1 MLNAD
6 SWQKLLDFCPI
17 LKECLVSLNHFS
29 LTLHVGVVCPRK
41 WALCPD
47 GTLGSSLSLSPSPV
61 LFAMKEDNEKV
72 PTLLTDYIL
81 KGMSSPA
88 SWEQKQ
94 QSSWGSSLRT
104 PAEGVEPSVQPSQ
117 ECSHQTQP
125 GRAGKASGPLWGP
138 RSHGVLHFGC
148 C

>member
-1 MLNAD
+1 MLKAD
-6 SWQKLLDFCPI
+6 SWQKLLDFCSI
-17 LKECLVSLNHFS
+17 LKACLVSPNQFS
-29 LTLHVGVVCPRK
+29 LTLRVWVVCPRK
-41 WALCPD
+41 WALRPD
-47 GTLGSSLSLSPSPV
+47 GSLGSSLSLSPSPV

-88 SWEQKQ
+88 SWEQKW
-94 QSSWGSSLRT
+94 SSWGPSPRT

-117 ECSHQTQP
+117 ECSHQTKP